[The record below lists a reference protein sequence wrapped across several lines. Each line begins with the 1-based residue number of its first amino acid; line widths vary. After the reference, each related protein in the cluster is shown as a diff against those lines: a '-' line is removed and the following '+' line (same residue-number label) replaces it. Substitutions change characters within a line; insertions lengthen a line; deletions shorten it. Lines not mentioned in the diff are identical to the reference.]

1 MSGYEGEGTS
11 MSDTSP
17 SDYGGW
23 SMASEVAH
31 PAAQRGIPGITSYTG
46 TIETEAGPRGYAM
59 GPENFGPAQFSQ
71 PGNISVGPGG
81 TFMDRID
88 AFFGKPENVARSVG
102 VLAPGFNTAMMASNA
117 LARGLGSGIES
128 ALGAFGL
135 RGTAP
140 SELAPMD
147 DPAVDEYGIKGGNT
161 EELMAQVPQ
170 GIYQSPISQ
179 YAGLSSYANR
189 PGVSAVV
196 QALQSNPFLG
206 VIPNV
211 AATYLARG
219 GYVPGK
225 SGGMDDDVPAIIDGK
240 QPARLSSGEFV
251 FDAATVAALGD
262 GNNQAG
268 ARKLE
273 EIRKAIRKKAYGHER
288 QPPKNYDIATL
299 MART

>member
-1 MSGYEGEGTS
+1 MSGYEGQGTS

-23 SMASEVAH
+23 SMSYEVAH
-31 PAAQRGIPGITSYTG
+31 PAAQRGIPGQDV
-46 TIETEAGPRGYAM
+46 
-59 GPENFGPAQFSQ
+59 PEMQGPAQFSQ
-71 PGNISVGPGG
+71 PGNISVGPAGS
-81 TFMDRID
+81 FMDTID
-88 AFFGKPENVARSVG
+88 AFFGNPANVARSVATF
-102 VLAPGFNTAMMASNA
+102 APGFNAMSG
-117 LARGLGSGIES
+117 LARGVASGLGSLAE
-128 ALGAFGL
+128 AVGL
-135 RGTAP
+135 KGSAP
-140 SELAPMD
+140 SELAPSD
-147 DPAVDEYGIKGGNT
+147 DPSVDAYGTRESRDN
-161 EELMAQVPQ
+161 LMAQMPQ

-179 YAGLSSYANR
+179 YSGLSPYANR